1 MKLAKTLR
9 KFNQSNI
16 GLFTLAI
23 IVGLILSLP
32 FWRYSFG
39 WTVFIVLLPFFYFL
53 KQLEGKKL
61 SSRSK
66 LGYIWVSGWVMLLGV
81 TFWIMQTEPGRWTG
95 LIGWLS
101 ITLLLLT
108 YILFSLI
115 LSLGFVLFGIG
126 WVRLKISFNQKRIFL
141 VLPALWVVCEWLRG
155 WIFSIISIGPD
166 SLVGPHWNF
175 GNLGF
180 AASVT
185 PLVFV
190 GRLVGL
196 LGISF
201 IVVVINLC
209 IFWIIQKRWKLP
221 LFLLSSIMLLTL
233 TSWYLYKTPTG
244 PSVNVLSLQFGIN
257 QNREIGSIDY
267 HNNLATLQPKD
278 KIDILV
284 LPEYSSIFENDQKNS
299 DSTALSR
306 LTRNSETPIITSR
319 QTTKGSKSF
328 NTLTVYKND
337 SSILYE
343 HDKNFLI
350 PVGEAMPYAFSIPL
364 ALSKKDDVV
373 KIREVSKGD
382 TDVRVYSSNGI
393 VIGSQAC
400 SGAITPELYRKLV
413 ASGAVVVTN
422 SASLSIFETS
432 QSYHN
437 QAQQMA
443 RFMAVANA
451 RPFIQATDGSYSFIV
466 GSNGAW
472 QKKSQQHN
480 IEAITDIVTLNST
493 KTMYTVLGEW
503 VFWISLLIL
512 IIQLVSNYTVKKK
525 RLNK

>member
-1 MKLAKTLR
+1 MKIKKLFTTFRHSSL
-9 KFNQSNI
+9 
-16 GLFTLAI
+16 GLFALAI

-32 FWRYSFG
+32 FWRYSLG
-39 WTVFIVLLPFFYFL
+39 WTVCIILLPFFYLL
-53 KQLEGKKL
+53 KQLESKKL
-61 SSRSK
+61 SNRSK
-66 LGYIWVSGWVMLLGV
+66 IGYIWVSGWVMLLGV

-101 ITLLLLT
+101 IALLILT
-108 YILFSLI
+108 YMLFSLI

-126 WVRLKISFNQKRIFL
+126 WVKLKVRFDQKRVFL

-166 SLVGPHWNF
+166 SLMGPHWNF

-190 GRLVGL
+190 GRFVGL

-209 IFWIIQKRWKLP
+209 VFWIMQKRWKLP
-221 LFLLSSIMLLTL
+221 LILLLSIILLTL
-233 TSWYLYKTPTG
+233 TSWYVYKTPSG
-244 PSVNVLSLQFGIN
+244 PRINVLALQFGVN

-267 HNNLATLQPKD
+267 HNYVAKMQPSE
-278 KIDILV
+278 KIDIVV
-284 LPEYSSIFENDQKNS
+284 LPEYSSIFENDQKTS
-299 DSTALSR
+299 DSTALSK

-319 QTTKGSKSF
+319 QTTKNGKSF
-328 NTLTVYKND
+328 NTITVYKND
-337 SSILYE
+337 SSIIYE

-373 KIREVSKGD
+373 KIREVSKGS
-382 TDVRVYSSNGI
+382 TDAQVYRTNGI
-393 VIGSQAC
+393 VLGSQAC
-400 SGAITPELYRKLV
+400 SGAITPELYRNLV
-413 ASGAVVVTN
+413 KSGAVILTN
-422 SASLSIFETS
+422 SASLSIFETA

-451 RPFIQATDGSYSFIV
+451 RPFVQATDGSYSFILS
-466 GSNGAW
+466 SNGVW
-472 QKKSQQHN
+472 QKKTQQKD
-480 IEAITDIVTLNST
+480 IQYITDITELNTT
-493 KTMYTVLGEW
+493 KTLYTFLGEW
-503 VFWISLLIL
+503 VFWMSLVIV
-512 IIQLVSNYTVKKK
+512 IIQGMFIYNNM
-525 RLNK
+525 R